1 MVTTVFETINEAL
14 DRKKN
19 TQHEMKGH
27 FLSFQA
33 VLSVLTAMFFSML
46 LSNTALADSLTAS
59 VDRNQ
64 LGSGETFELRLKYDS
79 QTTSDPDLSPLEKE
93 FEVLSKHQQ
102 NQYSF
107 MNGTSVSYTEW
118 RIQLLPK
125 KSGKLTI
132 PSLKFKG
139 VSSKAIALQVT
150 DRPINGLKNQPVYVE
165 AELDKN
171 SLYVQEQL
179 LLTLRVLS
187 TTNLQGISSEDL
199 VVENAEMTKV
209 AENQFQKQINGVNHL
224 VIELKYAIF
233 PNTSGQLTI
242 PALRFNVVLPE
253 RRDPYSS
260 SFFSRGGK
268 RIFLYSEEQK
278 VTVKPRPTNYGTG
291 EWLPSKGVSLTE
303 RWSRPLDELIAGEP
317 ITRTISFTAKGSTS
331 AQLPPIE
338 IKAGNGFK
346 TYPDQPQLNDEVD
359 SNGVTATRMES
370 IAIVPSRGGQL
381 TLPPITVKWWDTT
394 TNQVRETTLGGTT
407 LTVKPAANATSLPA
421 TLTPTIQSSS
431 AVPMEDSATT
441 ITTEI
446 KGESSKLLWLL
457 VISNIVLFVALITL
471 FILWRKSKNTQSP
484 VPLQKT
490 EFEQKESELFK
501 QLKQAAN
508 KQDYQGFREALLA
521 WASSHWQQTFVTL
534 DQVATLTKHSPT
546 NSPLLKLQLQ
556 ALDSAL
562 YGSGETAAVDLPGL
576 VDELKQLKNQSNQ
589 NTKSKENHLKPLYG

>member
-1 MVTTVFETINEAL
+1 MVTTVFEIPSNNNSQKHYIVAY
-14 DRKKN
+14 
-19 TQHEMKGH
+19 
-27 FLSFQA
+27 FLSLKHVFTLLIFC
-33 VLSVLTAMFFSML
+33 VLFPSS
-46 LSNTALADSLTAS
+46 ALADTLTAS

-64 LGSGETFELRLKYDS
+64 LGSGETFELRLKYDG
-79 QTTSDPDLSPLEKE
+79 QTTSDPDLSPLEEE

-139 VSSKAIALQVT
+139 VSSKAITLQVT
-150 DRPINGLKNQPVYVE
+150 DRPTSGLKNQPVYVE

-199 VVENAEMTKV
+199 VIENAYMTKV
-209 AENQFQKQINGVNHL
+209 AENQFQKQINGINHL

-242 PALRFNVVLPE
+242 PALRFNVVLPD

-268 RIFLYSEEQK
+268 RIFLYSEEQD

-303 RWSRPLDELIAGEP
+303 RWSRPLDELVAGEP
-317 ITRTISFTAKGSTS
+317 ITRTISFTAQGSTS
-331 AQLPPIE
+331 AQLPPLE

-346 TYPDQPQLNDEVD
+346 TYPDQPQLNDEVN

-394 TNQVRETTLGGTT
+394 TNQVRETTLEATT
-407 LTVKPAANATSLPA
+407 LTVKPAATTTSLP
-421 TLTPTIQSSS
+421 TTPLIQNNLG
-431 AVPMEDSATT
+431 
-441 ITTEI
+441 ITTTTENNRATST
-446 KGESSKLLWLL
+446 ETTNNSMLLWLL
-457 VISNIVLFVALITL
+457 AISNLILLVALAVLFTL
-471 FILWRKSKNTQSP
+471 WKKSKGFQTSQRSP
-484 VPLQKT
+484 QLSQTT
-490 EFEQKESELFK
+490 ESEQKESILFK
-501 QLKQAAN
+501 QLKQAAK
-508 KQDYQGFREALLA
+508 KQDQKVFREALLA
-521 WASSHWQQTFVTL
+521 WASSHWQQPFVTL
-534 DQVATLTKHSPT
+534 DQITTLANIPS
-546 NSPLLKLQLQ
+546 LKEQLKG
-556 ALDSAL
+556 LDYAL
-562 YGSGETAAVDLPGL
+562 YSDDSDSNNATEINLIAL
-576 VDELKQLKNQSNQ
+576 VDELKKIKDQ
-589 NTKSKENHLKPLYG
+589 NDKKTQNNGNHLKPLYSEGN